1 MPCSICVQVML
12 RPVQPAVGLEVGTE
26 EVVVGDGEE
35 GVVEVVGV
43 SDV

>member
-1 MPCSICVQVML
+1 VAL
-12 RPVQPAVGLEVGTE
+12 RPVQPAVGLEVVTE

-35 GVVEVVGV
+35 SVVEVVGV